1 MLDTT
6 MADMSKQAKKSVIPS
21 ISIIIP
27 YVSDSE
33 VLNAIK
39 SIHKDVSLQSHEI
52 ILVLDNKKLSFIPDL
67 NIGCDCT
74 KSIRNL
80 GLPGP
85 AGARNRGTEI
95 ACGELIS
102 FLDSDDTWLNGR
114 YADLSSVAL
123 ENKNAIVFGKH
134 IRNKIFAFRALR
146 ILSLRKIKL
155 NFQRRPYQRHILD
168 LQVGNVVFH
177 RNNFIP
183 FNENMKYG
191 EDRIWVL
198 ENALRGNVVI
208 QVNKLTLEYFFS
220 RPRAN
225 SRWDYVVELEISSYL
240 DSIQKGLGKKY
251 LSRESLRSFA
261 YIGATRDLIGASTI
275 LSTKSGIKFARI
287 PSFWL
292 LYFISIASGLLR
304 RLST

>member
-6 MADMSKQAKKSVIPS
+6 MAYMSKQAKKSVIPS

-27 YVSDSE
+27 YISDRE
-33 VLNAIK
+33 VLNAIN
-39 SIHKDVSLQSHEI
+39 SIHMDVSLDSHEI

-67 NIGCDCT
+67 NIGCDCI
-74 KSIRNL
+74 KSVRNL

-85 AGARNRGTEI
+85 AGARNCGTEI
-95 ACGELIS
+95 ARGELIS

-114 YADLSSVAL
+114 YADLSTVAM
-123 ENKNAIVFGKH
+123 ENKNALVFGQHTRK
-134 IRNKIFAFRALR
+134 RLFSFRALR
-146 ILSLRKIKL
+146 IISLKKIKL
-155 NFQRRPYQRHILD
+155 NFQRLPYQRHILD
-168 LQVGNVVFH
+168 LQVGNVVL
-177 RNNFIP
+177 RKNNFVP

-198 ENALRGNVVI
+198 ENALKGNVVI

-220 RPRAN
+220 RQRAN
-225 SRWDYVVELEISSYL
+225 SRWDHVVELEISSYL

-261 YIGATRDLIGASTI
+261 YFGATRDLIGASTI

-292 LYFISIASGLLR
+292 LYFISIGSGLLR